1 MEKEVKSNPVSVVIK
16 SNDEGSITFQLKEP
30 SKVSKQINSIV
41 TKEYSHYS
49 IGSVVIQP
57 EQNIIDSQ
65 KVCLDTSYLF

>member
-1 MEKEVKSNPVSVVIK
+1 MEKEVKSNPGSVVIK